1 MNPGQQPPLPTGFH
15 PLRPGDPLVV
25 GPFHLV
31 GLLGEGGMGTVY
43 GALGGDGEHVALKVV
58 RDRHA
63 ADPVYREQFA
73 REAAVLARVS
83 AECAPRFLGAD
94 PGAERPWMA
103 TEFVTGRT
111 LTDHLAQLGPLSGE
125 RLLAFAAG
133 TAEALAAVH
142 AAGITHRDVKP
153 ANVILSPDGPKLL
166 DFGIARLTEDPSPE
180 EGVFGSPGWIAPE
193 RLAGEVGTPKADVFA
208 WGGLVVHAATG
219 HGPFGRGDTATLL
232 ARTRRGEVDAEG
244 VPDELLPLVLR
255 ALSPDPDA
263 RPTAFEAFEELLA
276 LGRTAPEQ
284 DPRTRLRVLLAA
296 SWTGFEA
303 VRGLGRWAAVA
314 GALGAATGSAAAG
327 AGATGAAGGG
337 AAAGTATGAGG
348 TATGGATTATATA
361 SAAAGGVT
369 GVGKTVAAGAAIT
382 VLVGAGAWVAGQ
394 WYADREEEGPVVEAA
409 ASEPEPSGEPVQE
422 VAYRGMTLELPEDWG
437 VERRTYS
444 FEYVPTGE
452 TIEAE
457 NVSLRTPEA
466 DADCTA
472 DEQGE
477 TLHCPSVRLLGPEAV
492 TYRQGQAPVDGTMPF
507 MGGGLDTC
515 PAGAE
520 PRGEGEIEEV
530 TDGLAP
536 VGERT
541 AHYRVWAVPCFPEGA
556 GTAEEDLRWFEQRYW
571 LLPESEILIVDDYTH
586 EGLEEILAGAD
597 LPA

>member
-1 MNPGQQPPLPTGFH
+1 MHPAQPSPLPTGFR
-15 PLRPGDPLVV
+15 PLRPADPLAV
-25 GPFHLV
+25 GPFRLV

-43 GALGGDGEHVALKVV
+43 GALGQDEGHVALKVV

-73 REAAVLARVS
+73 REAGVLARVS

-111 LTDHLAQLGPLSGE
+111 LTEHLAQLGPLTGE
-125 RLLAFAAG
+125 RLTAFAAG

-153 ANVILSPDGPKLL
+153 ANVILSPTGPKLL

-180 EGVFGSPGWIAPE
+180 QGVFGSPGWIAPE

-232 ARTRRGEVDAEG
+232 ARTRRGEVDAAG
-244 VPDELLPLVLR
+244 VPEELLPLVLR
-255 ALSPDPDA
+255 ALSPDPGA
-263 RPTAFEAFEELLA
+263 RPTAFEAFAELLD

-284 DPRTRLRVLLAA
+284 DPRTRLRALLAA

-303 VRGLGRWAAVA
+303 VRGLGRWTAVA
-314 GALGAATGSAAAG
+314 GALGTATGSMAA
-327 AGATGAAGGG
+327 GAAGGG
-337 AAAGTATGAGG
+337 TAAGTAVGSGGAATG
-348 TATGGATTATATA
+348 TATGGATAATATATA
-361 SAAAGGVT
+361 TAGGAT
-369 GVGKTVAAGAAIT
+369 GVGKLVAAGAALT

-394 WYADREEEGPVVEAA
+394 WYAGREDSEPVVGAA
-409 ASEPEPSGEPVQE
+409 ASEPVAPTQE
-422 VAYRGMTLELPEDWG
+422 VAYRGMTLEVPEDWV
-437 VERRTYS
+437 VERLTYS

-452 TIEAE
+452 TVEAE
-457 NVSLRTPEA
+457 NVTLRTPGDDAACTPDEA
-466 DADCTA
+466 
-472 DEQGE
+472 GE
-477 TLHCPSVRLLGPEAV
+477 KRHCPAVRLLGPEAV
-492 TYRQGQAPVDGTMPF
+492 TYRMGQSPVDGSIPF
-507 MGGGLDTC
+507 TGGGLDTC
-515 PAGAE
+515 PEGVSLRE
-520 PRGEGEIEEV
+520 EGEITEV

-541 AHYRVWAVPCFPEGA
+541 ADHRVWAVACLPAGA
-556 GTAEEDLRWFEQRYW
+556 PGTSEEDLRWFEQHYW
-571 LLPESEILIVDDYTH
+571 LLPESEILIVDDYMY
-586 EGLEEILAGAD
+586 EGLAEILAGAD